1 MRVTRSR
8 LRFQLI
14 QVFYFS
20 STLSPYVWTDNP
32 KLNKGLFF
40 QPSFPPYLGWCS
52 PVSSKI
58 LFSKKRK
65 ILLDAVHKKRMW
77 HARGLTGFPSSPL
90 LINRGFGFMFSHSYF
105 YDNSVH
111 TYGLYQALTN
121 KLKSPYGNRAEG
133 DLEGDGMVHA

>member
-8 LRFQLI
+8 LRLQLI

-20 STLSPYVWTDNP
+20 STLSPYVWTDNS

-65 ILLDAVHKKRMW
+65 ILLDTVHKKKNVTRK
-77 HARGLTGFPSSPL
+77 GLDGFSIKPL
-90 LINRGFGFMFSHSYF
+90 V
-105 YDNSVH
+105 D
-111 TYGLYQALTN
+111 
-121 KLKSPYGNRAEG
+121 
-133 DLEGDGMVHA
+133 